1 MTWLK
6 SDSDNDSEQN
16 IIAHK
21 CVKIYK
27 NYVNLW
33 VINGVLTIKNVFTTI
48 RVVWVTAGMGL
59 KRQNGQ
65 FKVF

>member
-1 MTWLK
+1 M
-6 SDSDNDSEQN
+6 
-16 IIAHK
+16 
-21 CVKIYK
+21 KIYK

-48 RVVWVTAGMGL
+48 RVVWATAGMGL

-65 FKVF
+65 FQVF